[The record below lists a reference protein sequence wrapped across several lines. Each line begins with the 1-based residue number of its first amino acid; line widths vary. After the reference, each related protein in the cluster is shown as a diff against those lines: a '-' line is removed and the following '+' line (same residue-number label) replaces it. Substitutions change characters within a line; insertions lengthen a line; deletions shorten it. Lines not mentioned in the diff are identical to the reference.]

1 MEKTVTEL
9 KKDFMKA
16 YRWCRRAQE
25 ACLFKQVDIDVT
37 LGFCEAN
44 YYEKNINAWT
54 VCVSIWDS
62 NAKSH
67 IKAEWVAWRP
77 EDFEKEKQAVVAY
90 LMAKGVTVK

>member
-25 ACLFKQVDIDVT
+25 ACLFKQIDIKVK
-37 LGFCEAN
+37 LGFCAAN
-44 YYEKNINAWT
+44 YDPKDIDAWS
-54 VCVSIWDS
+54 VGVSIWDADAS
-62 NAKSH
+62 THVN
-67 IKAEWVAWRP
+67 AEWVAWSH

-90 LMAKGVTVK
+90 LMAKGITVK